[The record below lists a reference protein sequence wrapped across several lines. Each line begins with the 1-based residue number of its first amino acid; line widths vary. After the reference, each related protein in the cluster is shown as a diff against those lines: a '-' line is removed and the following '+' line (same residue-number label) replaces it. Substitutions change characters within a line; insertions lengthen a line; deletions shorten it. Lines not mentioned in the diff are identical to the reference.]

1 MASHQNNTGELHKA
15 WIMTAI
21 KIDKII
27 KMSALIWWINS
38 IWWSFSLQGY
48 LDAVCKQNIN
58 LSGRVRQ
65 YYDIIYCDIN

>member
-1 MASHQNNTGELHKA
+1 
-15 WIMTAI
+15 MTAI

-27 KMSALIWWINS
+27 KMPVLIWWINS
-38 IWWSFSLQGY
+38 IWQSFSLQGY
-48 LDAVCKQNIN
+48 LDAVCKQNIS